1 MTGTQYAGTL
11 AETNAE
17 LTALEGA
24 SNVAKFN
31 GTGSQTV
38 FNIPH
43 TLGAVPVELSVTAG
57 SAAAAAPFYV
67 TATSTNLVVTFLTAP
82 ATGTNNVLL
91 NWSANVANF

>member
-17 LTALEGA
+17 LDALEGA
-24 SNVAKFN
+24 SNIAKFN
-31 GTGSQTV
+31 GTGSQTA

-43 TLGAVPVELSVTAG
+43 TLGVVPVELSVTPG

-67 TATSTNLVVTFLTAP
+67 TATSSNLVVTYLTAP
-82 ATGTNNVLL
+82 AAGTNNVLL
-91 NWSANVANF
+91 NWSANAASF